1 MAISGSLEDVGLA
14 DVLRFIALGRR
25 TGTLELAR
33 GGERA
38 RLGFVEGALVS
49 AQAPGAR
56 RLGELLLAAQKIDL
70 PTLQHAVAR
79 QAAGGGTRSLGQ
91 VLVEM
96 EVLPAEEVERLVQ
109 LQLERAVEQVMSWES
124 GSFDFTLD
132 EVRPVDDIGV
142 ETEALLAGSEGVESN
157 VVLLEA
163 VQIFEDRGRRP
174 SPEETASELDAALG
188 PDETQ
193 DLGSPEAPLP
203 SVRVLTSDRELARR
217 LRAALAPVARVRRV
231 ELGRACEPPGEG
243 ETEIVL
249 VDARAGAH
257 DAEGLTM
264 LRAARPE
271 VRLVILTDSVEAVQ
285 TAYREGAVAA
295 VPADAETVRA
305 AVANLLAVER
315 PRPAGPA
322 GGAGAE
328 PGVRRLQRV
337 LVDLRSGLSSAT
349 VALNLMQAIS
359 ESFERAV
366 LFLAKRERLA
376 ALGAFGSAADG
387 RPLAVAVR
395 RLELAPEGALRA
407 GFESSELQSTTFA
420 EAALPTALAEVL
432 GPPVFDQV
440 VVFPVAGVDR
450 VIALV
455 YADNGDLARPIRDV
469 ELLEVAAAQV
479 GIAFENELLRRQLSR
494 SGS

>member
-1 MAISGSLEDVGLA
+1 MAVSGSLEDVGLA

-33 GGERA
+33 GEERA
-38 RLGFVEGALVS
+38 RLGFVDGALVS

-56 RLGELLLAAQKIDL
+56 RLGELLLAAQKVDL
-70 PTLQHAVAR
+70 PTLQRAVAA
-79 QAAGGGTRSLGQ
+79 QARRGARRSLGQ

-96 EVLPAEEVERLVQ
+96 GALPAEEVERLVQ
-109 LQLERAVEQVMSWES
+109 LQLERAVEQVMTWES

-132 EVRPVDDIGV
+132 EVRPVDDIGL
-142 ETEALLAGSEGVESN
+142 ETEALLAGSEGVASN

-163 VQIFEDRGRRP
+163 VQIFEDRSRRG
-174 SPEETASELDAALG
+174 SPEETASELDTALG

-193 DLGSPEAPLP
+193 DLGRPEAPLP
-203 SVRVLTSDRELARR
+203 AVRALTSDRELARR

-249 VDARAGAH
+249 VDARAGEH
-257 DAEGLTM
+257 DAEALTM

-271 VRLVILTDSVEAVQ
+271 MRLVILTDSAAAMQ

-315 PRPAGPA
+315 PRAAAP
-322 GGAGAE
+322 GGGAE

-395 RLELAPEGALRA
+395 RLELVPEGALRA
-407 GFESSELQSTTFA
+407 GFESSELQSCPFA
-420 EAALPTALAEVL
+420 EAALPAALAEAL
-432 GPPVFDQV
+432 GPPAFDQV

-455 YADNGDLARPIRDV
+455 YADNGDTMRPIRDV

-494 SGS
+494 AGS